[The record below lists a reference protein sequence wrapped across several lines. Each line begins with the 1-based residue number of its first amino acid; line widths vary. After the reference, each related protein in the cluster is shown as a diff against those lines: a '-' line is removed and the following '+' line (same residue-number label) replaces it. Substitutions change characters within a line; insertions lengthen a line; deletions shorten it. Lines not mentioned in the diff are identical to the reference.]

1 MGRDLSRTV
10 LIDAKPFVFWP
21 NPDNGKCVKDMR
33 NLIWII
39 GLPIIEFGADKVEK
53 DFELLNMI
61 DVLEDLKKE
70 KDVRVALNERYCIR
84 QALEDSK
91 ML

>member
-1 MGRDLSRTV
+1 MVRDFSEGIER
-10 LIDAKPFVFWP
+10 LISS
-21 NPDNGKCVKDMR
+21 
-33 NLIWII
+33 I

-61 DVLEDLKKE
+61 DVLEDLRKE

>member
-1 MGRDLSRTV
+1 
-10 LIDAKPFVFWP
+10 
-21 NPDNGKCVKDMR
+21 
-33 NLIWII
+33 
-39 GLPIIEFGADKVEK
+39 VEK

-61 DVLEDLKKE
+61 DVLEDLRKE